1 MRKAARAIVIRDDEL
16 LVVHRNKFGKKY
28 DTLPGGRIEMGESPE
43 EAVRRELREETE
55 LEVGEARLVFVEEA
69 GDPYGTQYI
78 FLCEYK
84 DGEPKLS
91 ADSEEAAINK
101 LGQNIHEPIWLRI
114 DELNERPFVSEGLKE
129 RIMRGYKDSFPE
141 EPEHFTTA

>member
-1 MRKAARAIVIRDDEL
+1 MIRGDEL

>member
-16 LVVHRNKFGKKY
+16 LIIHRNKFGKKY

-43 EAVRRELREETE
+43 EAIRRELLEETG
-55 LEVGEARLVFVEEA
+55 LEVGDARLVFVEEA

-84 DGEPKLS
+84 GGEPKLS

-101 LGQNIHEPIWLRI
+101 LGQNIHEPMWLKI
-114 DELNERPFVSEGLKE
+114 DELAQRPFVSEDLKG
-129 RIMRGYKDSFPE
+129 RIIRGCKESFPKDPE
-141 EPEHFTTA
+141 EFSTA

>member
-1 MRKAARAIVIRDDEL
+1 MRKAARAIVIRGDEL

-55 LEVGEARLVFVEEA
+55 LEVGETRLVFVEEA

-78 FLCEYK
+78 YLCEYQ
-84 DGEPKLS
+84 DGDPKLS

-101 LGQNIHEPIWLRI
+101 LGQNIHEPMWLKI
-114 DELNERPFVSEGLKE
+114 SELDERPFVSEGLKD
-129 RIMRGYKDSFPE
+129 RILRGCKESFPK